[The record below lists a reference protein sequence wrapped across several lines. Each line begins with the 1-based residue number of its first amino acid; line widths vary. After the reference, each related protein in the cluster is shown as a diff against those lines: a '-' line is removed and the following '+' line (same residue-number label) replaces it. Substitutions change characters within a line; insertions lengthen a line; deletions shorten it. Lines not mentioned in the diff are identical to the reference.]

1 MYLRPAS
8 PSLLRVIKNIVRVL
22 RAVGRAVWGFISLIR
37 DGESDL
43 RETYPD
49 HYQPTGEQ
57 AAAQGSLFASMSGV
71 GHP

>member
-1 MYLRPAS
+1 MK
-8 PSLLRVIKNIVRVL
+8 IFVRML
-22 RAVGRAVWGFISLIR
+22 KAVGRAVWGFVLLIH

-49 HYQPTGEQ
+49 QYKPSGQQVATQ
-57 AAAQGSLFASMSGV
+57 ASLFASMSGV